1 MPWSLARLD
10 DAIAECEDA
19 KSLIAL
25 LWLALAR
32 ERGTI

>member
-1 MPWSLARLD
+1 MPWPLAELD
-10 DAIAECEDA
+10 DAIAECEDS

-32 ERGTI
+32 ERGTL